1 MSHILR
7 RDQRRISAPAS
18 GLSAKSHKGEVPYCY
33 KADAAAGIK
42 QGTSACRGII
52 SPPHAAG
59 ICHRLREDGSHT
71 AVKQMASHGE
81 SRETVLPAKQ
91 IALSIFKS
99 FAYCFGFG
107 AWFYYSRIKARR
119 LYRRRASHFCPQ
131 CGQFHGFENGA
142 KIRRPICFWSHRSRK
157 GAWLS
162 GFRRRLFRFPDS
174 K

>member
-107 AWFYYSRIKARR
+107 AWFYYSRRKSCRFSCGRTVTSARSAGCFGDEGWRFSAAPDMPKALLFPKSAVFRMVAG
-119 LYRRRASHFCPQ
+119 LPP
-131 CGQFHGFENGA
+131 EL
-142 KIRRPICFWSHRSRK
+142 IR
-157 GAWLS
+157 
-162 GFRRRLFRFPDS
+162 
-174 K
+174 

>member
-107 AWFYYSRIKARR
+107 AWFYYSR
-119 LYRRRASHFCPQ
+119 
-131 CGQFHGFENGA
+131 
-142 KIRRPICFWSHRSRK
+142 RK
-157 GAWLS
+157 P
-162 GFRRRLFRFPDS
+162 RRLFRAGTVTSARSAGCFRNGGWRFFGKPDMQMALLFQKAAVLRMIAGFPPTLI
-174 K
+174 